1 MVDAHT
7 QVVAVEL
14 GLLGPLLGTLEDRDA
29 SAETRHRAWDLNGI
43 VRGNKEGEC

>member
-14 GLLGPLLGTLEDRDA
+14 GLLGPLLGKLEDRDA
-29 SAETRHRAWDLNGI
+29 SAETRHRVWDLSGMG
-43 VRGNKEGEC
+43 RSRQ